1 MRYLLDVNA
10 LIALAHTG
18 HALHAKAIGWYRSV
32 LSSATGF
39 HTCSITE
46 LGFVRVAAVTGLQP
60 DIKGVSGGGNVDEN
74 RQFENPVPL
83 THSAKIDPWL
93 RPKG

>member
-1 MRYLLDVNA
+1 MRQSQQLRESKRFAV
-10 LIALAHTG
+10 G
-18 HALHAKAIGWYRSV
+18 S
-32 LSSATGF
+32 
-39 HTCSITE
+39 
-46 LGFVRVAAVTGLQP
+46 RVADVVAVTYRNLPGLLYP
-60 DIKGVSGGGNVDEN
+60 GFSPYRAVAVSGGGNVDEN

>member
-1 MRYLLDVNA
+1 MEVVFGKLMVNTEPPTSNIQPPTSNIQPPTSSLEKPGQSYLRANA
-10 LIALAHTG
+10 EGRRQNAECRM
-18 HALHAKAIGWYRSV
+18 KN
-32 LSSATGF
+32 
-39 HTCSITE
+39 
-46 LGFVRVAAVTGLQP
+46 
-60 DIKGVSGGGNVDEN
+60 VSGGGNVDEN